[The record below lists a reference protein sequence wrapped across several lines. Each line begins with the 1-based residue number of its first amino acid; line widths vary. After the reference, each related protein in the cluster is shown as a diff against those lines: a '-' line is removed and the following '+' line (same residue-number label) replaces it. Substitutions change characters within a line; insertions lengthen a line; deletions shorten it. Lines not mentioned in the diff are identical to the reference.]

1 MDGLLNFI
9 PDLSENI
16 PKLFD
21 KNFAIGVED
30 EIISCPLKIIEDMSN
45 GLKTIYNCDI
55 ASGFFGM
62 IQDKK
67 TLSVKPVIGYT
78 IVVDEKE
85 TSQMTSEDKERI
97 IKNYFS

>member
-1 MDGLLNFI
+1 
-9 PDLSENI
+9 
-16 PKLFD
+16 
-21 KNFAIGVED
+21 
-30 EIISCPLKIIEDMSN
+30 MSN

-85 TSQMTSEDKERI
+85 TSPMTSEDKERI